1 MLDNNEYSSAI
12 KHIDNSWSIY
22 ANNNERNTGYL
33 VTRVWRVN
41 QETKN
46 SFVFT
51 LFFHHFQVFIICIS
65 ILSTYLIY
73 FHRFKKEQDSNFFD
87 NWSMIYFTIKPQK
100 EGRFRSGESFN
111 YWSDTIYFYYYI
123 IIIFNFIVRRKKI
136 WIIRII
142 VR

>member
-1 MLDNNEYSSAI
+1 MQTITSGTRDILWLKCDVLTKKRRIHLFSPQFIVITQFIVLSPLSSI
-12 KHIDNSWSIY
+12 H
-22 ANNNERNTGYL
+22 YL
-33 VTRVWRVN
+33 HFHTFHLPN
-41 QETKN
+41 
-46 SFVFT
+46 
-51 LFFHHFQVFIICIS
+51 LFPS
-65 ILSTYLIY
+65 L
-73 FHRFKKEQDSNFFD
+73 RFKKEQDSNFFD

-136 WIIRII
+136 WIIRIM

>member
-73 FHRFKKEQDSNFFD
+73 FHRYDSRRSKIQTFSIIDLWFTLQLNLKKKEDLDLES
-87 NWSMIYFTIKPQK
+87 
-100 EGRFRSGESFN
+100 RS
-111 YWSDTIYFYYYI
+111 I
-123 IIIFNFIVRRKKI
+123 IDQIQFISIITSSLSSTSLWEERR
-136 WIIRII
+136 IRII